1 MLEQSQAKINMRF
14 ANSRDHLARPVIQ
27 YAVEIAPDVDET
39 EASVKGICID
49 VSSNKE
55 QQQGLTGSNCD
66 SVTDNEEYITSQVT
80 SSATMM
86 VGQGTCSYKGCWR
99 RDYRPT

>member
-27 YAVEIAPDVDET
+27 YAVEIAPEVDET

-49 VSSNKE
+49 VSSKKD
-55 QQQGLTGSNCD
+55 QKQGSQAATVTASLTTRS
-66 SVTDNEEYITSQVT
+66 TSLH
-80 SSATMM
+80 
-86 VGQGTCSYKGCWR
+86 R
-99 RDYRPT
+99 